1 MLMWNWISRAC
12 IAWPACTHSL
22 YVYTKISMDKA
33 RNFLFFLVHL
43 TRPEN
48 NPGWAVGQL
57 PMYKY
62 NKYQHSL
69 LTVLGQVRHQ
79 IFWKSVV
86 ITLVSDNTN
95 DRSGKKAIRSLQQ
108 TPFDYPRSTAYI
120 SVALWWVIAETGGKN
135 SERWLA
141 PERAFRSPDVR
152 IQSLIIGT

>member
-1 MLMWNWISRAC
+1 MEL
-12 IAWPACTHSL
+12 
-22 YVYTKISMDKA
+22 
-33 RNFLFFLVHL
+33 LFFPCPTHRARIQPWL
-43 TRPEN
+43 
-48 NPGWAVGQL
+48 GCWAVGLRLSWFKVLTFSDLLWQL
-57 PMYKY
+57 PLYKY

-79 IFWKSVV
+79 IFWKAVV
-86 ITLVSDNTN
+86 ITFVSGNTN
-95 DRSGKKAIRSLQQ
+95 DRSGKEAIRSLQQ